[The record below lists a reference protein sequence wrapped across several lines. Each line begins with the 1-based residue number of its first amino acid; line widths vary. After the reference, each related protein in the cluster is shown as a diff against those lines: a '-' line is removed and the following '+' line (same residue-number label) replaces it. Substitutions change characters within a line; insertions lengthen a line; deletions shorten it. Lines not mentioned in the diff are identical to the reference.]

1 MQKLLIAKQALN
13 HTTRPTKNHQKST
26 TSIKSRLTRLLA
38 VTIFGLPLSLPLPAH
53 AQTKPALTPGKQCI
67 FNNAAFSVNVDWYDP
82 GSIVFKGGDPK
93 NYKNYTILNDAKP
106 VKTDKNIT
114 VGLSSCTDAGNR
126 AAVVR
131 IVGHDIAN
139 SAITISAGTVAGVA
153 TGVAGAF
160 VCAASVGAGCVA
172 LAVVAPVV
180 GGTISA
186 VEKVLPAVQEIA
198 YMGSPGTTNYVDLS
212 GTIWQVGIAN
222 NVPLNDPR
230 GFKKIAAFFDGGKPG
245 PRSISFNNQAGYVA
259 EMSVMY
265 FQKMYIGGTLVEMPV
280 VQNSG
285 KLTAGITRHINVP
298 LAISNRPIQIFIT
311 GVGTIKKNVYS
322 TTVPVNFSGN
332 NCYKSFGT
340 IFNAQGSTCR

>member
-1 MQKLLIAKQALN
+1 MSVKSKMSGIFALIA
-13 HTTRPTKNHQKST
+13 
-26 TSIKSRLTRLLA
+26 
-38 VTIFGLPLSLPLPAH
+38 FGLPLSLPLPAS
-53 AQTKPALTPGKQCI
+53 AKIPLTPGKQCI
-67 FNNAAFSVNVDWYDP
+67 FNNAAFSVHVDWYDP

-106 VKTDKNIT
+106 IKTDKNVT

-139 SAITISAGTVAGVA
+139 SAITIAAGTVAGAA

-230 GFKKIAAFFDGGKPG
+230 GFKKIAAFFDGGTPG

-265 FQKMYIGGTLVEMPV
+265 FQKQDIGGRLIEMPV
-280 VQNSG
+280 VKNSG
-285 KLTAGITRHINVP
+285 AISAGFTKHINVP
-298 LAISNRPIQIFIT
+298 LAISNQPIRVFIR
-311 GVGTIKKNVYS
+311 GYGTIKKDIYS
-322 TTVPVNFSGN
+322 ATVPVNFSGN

-340 IFNAQGSTCR
+340 IFDAKGSTCR